1 MSQGGISLAD
11 KTTFVL
17 YIALHYILLHRT
29 VTQVFVGEGQ
39 VSLSNSTMCNAILCT
54 LHFVREVV
62 DWVEV
67 SLDDNT
73 MCNATSCFTTF
84 G

>member
-1 MSQGGISLAD
+1 M
-11 KTTFVL
+11 L

-29 VTQVFVGEGQ
+29 ATQVFVGKEE
-39 VSLSNSTMCNAILCT
+39 VPLSDNTCNAILCT

-73 MCNATSCFTTF
+73 MCNATSYYTTF